1 MKIIFFCGDQSRYG
15 IGHLIPLL
23 ESRFQISKVIIAT
36 PERWKIFR
44 QALQGKKYYKGK
56 EFFNWSI
63 KSLAK
68 AILPAKVI
76 NLLRSLR
83 IERISSE
90 RTNIDIKSICN
101 QRNVSL
107 IEVFDVN
114 DTKFCDELKKEEYN
128 LFISA
133 AYPQIFSA
141 NLLKI
146 PEKAAVNFHPSALPR
161 CRGAHPHYWALA
173 KGEQYGGVTAHFM
186 TEKIDNGDIIA
197 QTKFSIS
204 RYNYADHYGR
214 IEKEIPQLVKKVENY
229 FFGTGKES
237 IPQNSEEKTYFRN
250 DREIHHRIFWNLHDA
265 EQIYNIYRAGN
276 AFFFLMGEK
285 FILTKAYISGKNRN
299 MTNQVA
305 AENGAVVDFCQDA
318 VVIKVLKGF
327 INIQAVQF
335 RGRNLS
341 WRKWAD
347 KSKIRIGLKM
357 E

>member
-1 MKIIFFCGDQSRYG
+1 MKVVFFCGDQSRYG

-23 ESRFQISKVIIAT
+23 KSKFQISKVIIAT
-36 PERWKIFR
+36 PERWEMFR
-44 QALQGKKYYKGK
+44 QALQGEKHYKEK
-56 EFFNWSI
+56 TPFNYSI
-63 KSLAK
+63 KSL
-68 AILPAKVI
+68 ITGGLPANVI
-76 NLLRSLR
+76 NLLRNFRSKT
-83 IERISSE
+83 
-90 RTNIDIKSICN
+90 TNANIKSICN
-101 QRNVSL
+101 QHNVSL
-107 IEVFDVN
+107 TEVFDVN
-114 DTKFCDELKKEEYN
+114 DAIFCDELKREKYD

-146 PEKAAVNFHPSALPR
+146 PKKGAVNFHPSALPR

-186 TEKIDNGDIIA
+186 TEKLDNGDVIA

-204 RYNYADHYGR
+204 QYNYADHYTK
-214 IEKEIPQLVKKVENY
+214 IEEEIPKLAKKVEDY
-229 FFGTGKES
+229 FFGIGRES
-237 IPQNSEEKTYFRN
+237 IPQDSEGKTYFRN

-276 AFFFLMGEK
+276 AFFFLRHEK
-285 FILTKAYISGKNRN
+285 IILTKAYVSSQNRN

-305 AENGAVVDFCQDA
+305 VENGTVVDFSEDA
-318 VVIKVLKGF
+318 VVVATLNGF
-327 INIQAVQF
+327 INIQTVQF
-335 RGRNLS
+335 RGKGIS

-347 KSKIRIGLKM
+347 KCKIKIGLKL

>member
-1 MKIIFFCGDQSRYG
+1 MKAVFFCGDQSRYG
-15 IGHLIPLL
+15 IEHLIPLL

-44 QALQGKKYYKGK
+44 QSLQGEKYYEEK
-56 EFFNWSI
+56 EFFNWNI

-76 NLLRSLR
+76 TLLRSLR
-83 IERISSE
+83 SKS
-90 RTNIDIKSICN
+90 TNINIKSICN
-101 QRNVSL
+101 QRNISL
-107 IEVFDVN
+107 TEVFDVN
-114 DTKFCDELKKEEYN
+114 DAKFCDDLKKEEYD

-133 AYPQIFSA
+133 AYPQIFLT

-146 PEKAAVNFHPSALPR
+146 PMKGAVNFHPSALPR

-186 TEKIDNGDIIA
+186 TEKIDDGDIIA
-197 QTKFSIS
+197 QTKIPIS

-214 IEKEIPQLVKKVENY
+214 IEKETPQLVKKVEDY
-229 FFGTGKES
+229 FFGTGTKP
-237 IPQNSEEKTYFRN
+237 IPQDLEERTYFRN
-250 DREIHHRIFWNLHDA
+250 DRAIHHRIFWNFHA
-265 EQIYNIYRAGN
+265 AKQIYNMSRAGN
-276 AFFFLMGEK
+276 AFFFLRGEEI
-285 FILTKAYISGKNRN
+285 ILTKAYTSEKNRN
-299 MTNQVA
+299 MTNQVVV
-305 AENGAVVDFCQDA
+305 ENGAVIDFSQDA
-318 VVIKVLKGF
+318 VVVKTLKGF

-335 RGRNLS
+335 RNRSLS
-341 WRKWAD
+341 WQKWAD